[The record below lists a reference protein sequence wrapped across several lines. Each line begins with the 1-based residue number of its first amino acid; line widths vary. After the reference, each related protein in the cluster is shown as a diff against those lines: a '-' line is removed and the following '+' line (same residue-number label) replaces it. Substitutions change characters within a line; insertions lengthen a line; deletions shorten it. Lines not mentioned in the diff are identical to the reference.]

1 MLQRTKKQIAYGSSF
16 IIAILLVIIGINYIA
31 GKFSSTPQVTNTPPP
46 RYSPISVETVDG
58 IRHQI
63 RPGVE
68 NTIDIV
74 ARLRNPNPA
83 AGVKSL
89 LVTFIIKSPN
99 GAEIKRVPVETYI
112 MPGAI
117 QYAMA
122 LNVSIG
128 QQQVGAIE
136 AELLPT
142 TSFIALPPDT
152 NPPTFSAFV
161 RGRQEKTIGD
171 LVIQD
176 QIGIVK
182 NTSTFAWGK
191 VEVYVVGLN
200 SQSKVVAAGKTFV
213 GALTVGEEREFSVS
227 WPAPN
232 EIIERVLILPAT
244 NMFEEQNII
253 RAIGNP
259 GLLQ

>member
-1 MLQRTKKQIAYGSSF
+1 MLQRTKKQIGYGISF
-16 IIAILLVIIGINYIA
+16 IIGLLLIITGLNYLA
-31 GKFSSTPQVTNTPPP
+31 GKLSSTPQITPTPIP
-46 RYSPISVETVDG
+46 KYSQISIETVEA

-63 RPGVE
+63 RPGIE

-74 ARLRNPNPA
+74 ARLRNPNPT

-89 LVTFIIKSPN
+89 QLTFIVKSPT

-122 LNVSIG
+122 LNVPVG
-128 QQQVGAIE
+128 QQQVGVIE
-136 AELLPT
+136 AELLPI
-142 TSFIALPPDT
+142 SFIALPPDT
-152 NPPTFSAFV
+152 NPPTFSAFA

-171 LVIQD
+171 LVTED

-227 WPAPN
+227 WPAPT
-232 EIIERVLILPAT
+232 EAIERVLILPAT